1 MSAIADILLIV
12 FLSLIVAAAIV
23 FILIDHKD

>member
-12 FLSLIVAAAIV
+12 FFSLMIAAAIV

>member
-1 MSAIADILLIV
+1 MSAIAEILLIV
-12 FLSLIVAAAIV
+12 FFCMLVAASIV

>member
-12 FLSLIVAAAIV
+12 FLSLMVAAAIV
-23 FILIDHKD
+23 FVLIDRKD